1 MSARRNLITA
11 LGAASCVILMVHA
24 ELGYAQ
30 STYPEKPVRWI
41 VGRGPGGS
49 NDIVARLVAE
59 KLAPA
64 LGQPVIVENRP
75 GAGGVIAADQV
86 TRAPADGYTI
96 LIIGTTETMQVALQ
110 PKLPYD
116 LIKDFTPIALIGRG
130 PMVLAVHPSMPVKT
144 VRDFIQLARARPG
157 QLNYGSVGV
166 GSTNHLLV
174 EMFRF
179 RANIDVT
186 HVPYKGSAQAVADL
200 MGGHVDFLIFTPA
213 SLYKHV
219 ESGRL
224 RALAVTTTQRS
235 PFLSGL
241 PTMAEA
247 GVPGYAGDI
256 WYGVVAPPKLH
267 PAIVQR
273 LNAELR
279 NVLNTP
285 ELKKRLATDS
295 ISVTPGAAE
304 ELGQLMRAE
313 ITQWREVVKQGQIKP
328 E

>member
-1 MSARRNLITA
+1 MNTRRKLVIK
-11 LGAASCVILMVHA
+11 LGASCGVVLMA
-24 ELGYAQ
+24 LAQLACAQ
-30 STYPEKPVRWI
+30 SNYPEKPVRWI

-49 NDIVARLVAE
+49 NDIVSRLVAE
-59 KLAPA
+59 KLAPV
-64 LGQPVIVENRP
+64 LGQPIIVENRP
-75 GAGGVIAADQV
+75 GAGGVIAANQV
-86 TRAPADGYTI
+86 SRAPADGYTI
-96 LIIGTTETMQVALQ
+96 LMIGTTETMQVALQ

-116 LIKDFTPIALIGRG
+116 LNKDFTPITLIGRG
-130 PMVLAVHPSMPVKT
+130 PLVLAVHPSMPAKT
-144 VRDFIQLARARPG
+144 VREFIRLARKRPG

-186 HVPYKGSAQAVADL
+186 HIPYKGSVQAIADL
-200 MGGHVDFLIFTPA
+200 MGGHVDFLIFTPV

-235 PFLSGL
+235 PFLPGL

-256 WYGVVAPPKLH
+256 WYGVVAPPRMH
-267 PAIVQR
+267 SGIIQR
-273 LNAELR
+273 LNTDLR
-279 NVLNTP
+279 NVLSTP

-295 ISVTPGAAE
+295 ISVTPGPAE
-304 ELGQLMRAE
+304 DLGQLIRAE
-313 ITQWREVVKQGQIKP
+313 VTQWREVVKQAQIKP